1 MKGSTFNQLTIFQA
15 IVKEGSIR
23 AAARKLEIAPP
34 SVSQALKQLESS
46 VGLPLFTRSTRHIE
60 LTEAGRLLHDQISEA
75 INTLDFAV
83 ETVKD
88 LSEQP
93 SGKVSITLPRF
104 VYQSFFRP
112 IYAEFCQRYPEI
124 KLEISI
130 SDKTVNLL
138 EDGYDMGIR
147 FGDKLEPGVV
157 AHQLTPPLKE
167 ALFAS
172 TDYIKAH
179 GAPKK
184 IEDLQDH
191 KVIQYR
197 FTTSNQLAPLS
208 LMQNKQSLRIDMP
221 TALIV
226 NDTDAIVDAAKKGI
240 GIGKVL
246 IPAVETELKNKELH
260 PILEKH
266 WHEYSGMYLYFLQN
280 TQKAK
285 RIRVLIDFLLEKISP
300 N

>member
-1 MKGSTFNQLTIFQA
+1 M
-15 IVKEGSIR
+15 
-23 AAARKLEIAPP
+23 
-34 SVSQALKQLESS
+34 
-46 VGLPLFTRSTRHIE
+46 
-60 LTEAGRLLHDQISEA
+60 
-75 INTLDFAV
+75 DFAV
-83 ETVKD
+83 ESVKD

-124 KLEISI
+124 ELEISI

-147 FGDKLEPGVV
+147 FGDKLESGVV
-157 AHQLTPPLKE
+157 AHQLSPPNKE
-167 ALFAS
+167 VIFVSDNYAEK
-172 TDYIKAH
+172 YGI
-179 GAPKK
+179 PKTL
-184 IEDLQDH
+184 EDLQHH

-197 FTTSNQLAPLS
+197 FATSNQIAPFM
-208 LMQNKQSLRIDMP
+208 LMQNKQSIRIETP

-226 NDTDAIVDAAKKGI
+226 NDTDAIVDAAVKGL

-246 IPAVETELKNKELH
+246 YPSVAEELKKKTVK

-266 WHEYSGMYLYFLQN
+266 WYEYPGMYLYFLQN

-285 RIRVLIDFLLEKISP
+285 RIRVLIDFLLEKSKTSFP
-300 N
+300 SNR